1 MQICKDLHQAV
12 VLFAGCSEV
21 QETFAN
27 CADGSMVYTLVPA
40 GGMLRVGQ
48 AILAGGSIAET
59 QTVLLRVADIY
70 IAFAGGPQ
78 VSEQAKIVYSRGAF
92 VIPLCS
98 GLGDSDMCF
107 PSCVLKK
114 PAFVRE
120 EHWALLTARNQQN
133 RKAVAKALSGVITS
147 ASQLRRHPESG
158 PGSYTGRKEKMRV
171 ERLALS
177 TYAKGTPW
185 LSHCLD
191 GIGRPALEMAGDVI
205 SVAGPPVYSFYSG
218 LFTIYKA
225 LPRDAATCL
234 WGLGQCFFGGHYT
247 AFFAAAESFKSAGGD
262 QMLASLQ
269 DLQVD
274 AVAVLQANANM
285 EKDLGKPTSAWE
297 KVQLVLCTVD
307 PQRISDA
314 LGSLWTG
321 YMGLVLAL
329 KYKFARTVAFAHSIG
344 DHLRPLAAKV
354 LAPAALAVTPPEYR
368 QWIEPSINLGCKAI
382 ATAAAWKLQ
391 RILSSVQTGIA
402 GGLLVGRSAW
412 SLLLPALHRRGVVS
426 KQSVEDS
433 MVDELIGWSLAASG
447 IYYQIVQGGGAP
459 LFLLPLTIVDL
470 VAVVRGLARSGMRN
484 YFAQG
489 ALLSQV
495 ANNWQTGI
503 SVATPRYPAMF
514 RNRFENFC
522 DWTGKLLDALI
533 LLQLGETIARKRS
546 CREVDA
552 EAAHITAA
560 LELKPDAAVGKQ
572 QDVPVETRDL
582 DLEMEGQPECDD
594 TREGV
599 ACADGARQTTQD
611 DHETDHETVE
621 EIEPDAQSGPEVPE
635 PRAGSAPVGWSQAS
649 LQGKQVVQPP
659 ADRQS
664 VPKWMPTLRHLQT
677 ADGKRPPL
685 RQRRGDLQ

>member
-1 MQICKDLHQAV
+1 M
-12 VLFAGCSEV
+12 
-21 QETFAN
+21 
-27 CADGSMVYTLVPA
+27 
-40 GGMLRVGQ
+40 
-48 AILAGGSIAET
+48 
-59 QTVLLRVADIY
+59 
-70 IAFAGGPQ
+70 
-78 VSEQAKIVYSRGAF
+78 
-92 VIPLCS
+92 
-98 GLGDSDMCF
+98 
-107 PSCVLKK
+107 
-114 PAFVRE
+114 
-120 EHWALLTARNQQN
+120 
-133 RKAVAKALSGVITS
+133 
-147 ASQLRRHPESG
+147 HPESG

-459 LFLLPLTIVDL
+459 LFLLPLTIVETWL
-470 VAVVRGLARSGMRN
+470 
-484 YFAQG
+484 Q
-489 ALLSQV
+489 
-495 ANNWQTGI
+495 W
-503 SVATPRYPAMF
+503 SVAWLA
-514 RNRFENFC
+514 
-522 DWTGKLLDALI
+522 
-533 LLQLGETIARKRS
+533 
-546 CREVDA
+546 A
-552 EAAHITAA
+552 E
-560 LELKPDAAVGKQ
+560 
-572 QDVPVETRDL
+572 
-582 DLEMEGQPECDD
+582 
-594 TREGV
+594 
-599 ACADGARQTTQD
+599 
-611 DHETDHETVE
+611 
-621 EIEPDAQSGPEVPE
+621 
-635 PRAGSAPVGWSQAS
+635 
-649 LQGKQVVQPP
+649 
-659 ADRQS
+659 
-664 VPKWMPTLRHLQT
+664 
-677 ADGKRPPL
+677 
-685 RQRRGDLQ
+685 

>member
-1 MQICKDLHQAV
+1 MLNAKYFRTSRNSANSGDRADKDMVPEAVIAEVSQALGPALKIGILAGETQGCKELAGQVAMQICKDLHQAV

-48 AILAGGSIAET
+48 AILAGGIIAET

-78 VSEQAKIVYSRGAF
+78 VSEQAKIVYSRGAL

-133 RKAVAKALSGVITS
+133 REAVAKALSGVITS

-459 LFLLPLTIVDL
+459 LFLLPLTIVETWL
-470 VAVVRGLARSGMRN
+470 
-484 YFAQG
+484 Q
-489 ALLSQV
+489 
-495 ANNWQTGI
+495 W
-503 SVATPRYPAMF
+503 SVAWLA
-514 RNRFENFC
+514 
-522 DWTGKLLDALI
+522 
-533 LLQLGETIARKRS
+533 
-546 CREVDA
+546 A
-552 EAAHITAA
+552 E
-560 LELKPDAAVGKQ
+560 
-572 QDVPVETRDL
+572 
-582 DLEMEGQPECDD
+582 
-594 TREGV
+594 
-599 ACADGARQTTQD
+599 
-611 DHETDHETVE
+611 
-621 EIEPDAQSGPEVPE
+621 
-635 PRAGSAPVGWSQAS
+635 
-649 LQGKQVVQPP
+649 
-659 ADRQS
+659 
-664 VPKWMPTLRHLQT
+664 
-677 ADGKRPPL
+677 
-685 RQRRGDLQ
+685 

>member
-1 MQICKDLHQAV
+1 MQTSRPSL
-12 VLFAGCSEV
+12 
-21 QETFAN
+21 
-27 CADGSMVYTLVPA
+27 
-40 GGMLRVGQ
+40 GQ
-48 AILAGGSIAET
+48 KTRLCRQCLEDGGSIIGFDMISARFLT
-59 QTVLLRVADIY
+59 PVGRRVR
-70 IAFAGGPQ
+70 G
-78 VSEQAKIVYSRGAF
+78 EQPIDNQWVEISWQCLDQ

-133 RKAVAKALSGVITS
+133 REAVAKALSGVITS

-459 LFLLPLTIVDL
+459 LFLLPLTIVETWL
-470 VAVVRGLARSGMRN
+470 
-484 YFAQG
+484 Q
-489 ALLSQV
+489 
-495 ANNWQTGI
+495 W
-503 SVATPRYPAMF
+503 SVAWLA
-514 RNRFENFC
+514 
-522 DWTGKLLDALI
+522 
-533 LLQLGETIARKRS
+533 
-546 CREVDA
+546 A
-552 EAAHITAA
+552 E
-560 LELKPDAAVGKQ
+560 
-572 QDVPVETRDL
+572 
-582 DLEMEGQPECDD
+582 
-594 TREGV
+594 
-599 ACADGARQTTQD
+599 
-611 DHETDHETVE
+611 
-621 EIEPDAQSGPEVPE
+621 
-635 PRAGSAPVGWSQAS
+635 
-649 LQGKQVVQPP
+649 
-659 ADRQS
+659 
-664 VPKWMPTLRHLQT
+664 
-677 ADGKRPPL
+677 
-685 RQRRGDLQ
+685 